1 MINYTKDKIIQEV
14 QKNGIS
20 KCQEFLDKDKFK
32 DLEKILINNKQ
43 IRIINIFFIKN
54 FPKILRINHLIYL

>member
-32 DLEKILINNKQ
+32 DLEKILINNKAEK
-43 IRIINIFFIKN
+43 R
-54 FPKILRINHLIYL
+54 L

>member
-1 MINYTKDKIIQEV
+1 MINYTKDKIIREV

-32 DLEKILINNKQ
+32 DLEKILITFSHTK
-43 IRIINIFFIKN
+43 
-54 FPKILRINHLIYL
+54 

>member
-32 DLEKILINNKQ
+32 DLEKILINNKAEKSTKKS
-43 IRIINIFFIKN
+43 FFYRSKGRHVADM
-54 FPKILRINHLIYL
+54 L

>member
-1 MINYTKDKIIQEV
+1 MLNRTKDKIIQEV

-54 FPKILRINHLIYL
+54 FIKNLEN

>member
-32 DLEKILINNKQ
+32 DLEKILINNKAEKSTKK
-43 IRIINIFFIKN
+43 IFFFIDQKKN
-54 FPKILRINHLIYL
+54 FY

>member
-1 MINYTKDKIIQEV
+1 MINNTKDKIIQEV

-32 DLEKILINNKQ
+32 DLEKILITFSHTK
-43 IRIINIFFIKN
+43 
-54 FPKILRINHLIYL
+54 

>member
-54 FPKILRINHLIYL
+54 FIKNLEN

>member
-32 DLEKILINNKQ
+32 DLEKKIINNKQ

-54 FPKILRINHLIYL
+54 FIKNLEN